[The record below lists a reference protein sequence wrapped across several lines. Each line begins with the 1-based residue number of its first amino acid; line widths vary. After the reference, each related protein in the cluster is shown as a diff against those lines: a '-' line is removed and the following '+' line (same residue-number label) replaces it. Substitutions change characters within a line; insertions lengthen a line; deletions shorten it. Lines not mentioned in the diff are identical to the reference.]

1 MGLRQR
7 LGKVVSLSAIR
18 SSGHFEG
25 ANITASSSEQFR
37 LTRIQTGQSKCLFP
51 PFSRLR
57 RCRRS
62 GRRRGI
68 APKTWGRRGPERRGF
83 RGAGPFAR
91 EGTGGRRLIRS
102 SPALSAALR
111 ASAGCGSGSEPDL
124 PALAGAERSTLPPD
138 PRFNTSRASTRKE
151 APASVSR
158 ARSAA
163 PRTRISRTQTRELI
177 RAPSGGGGWWC
188 RKARQVRRRRC
199 RSSDRPAR
207 SCVRRRGRSARA
219 PRFPAPP
226 DG

>member
-1 MGLRQR
+1 MELRQR
-7 LGKVVSLSAIR
+7 PGKVFSLSAIR
-18 SSGHFEG
+18 SSRHFEG

-37 LTRIQTGQSKCLFP
+37 LTGIQTGQSKCLFP
-51 PFSRLR
+51 PSSRPR
-57 RCRRS
+57 KCRRS

-68 APKTWGRRGPERRGF
+68 APKTSGRRGPELRGF

-91 EGTGGRRLIRS
+91 EGMGGRRLINS

-111 ASAGCGSGSEPDL
+111 ASAGSGSGSEPDL
-124 PALAGAERSTLPPD
+124 PALAAAERPALPQD
-138 PRFNTSRASTRKE
+138 PRFNKKRSTRI
-151 APASVSR
+151 VSR

-163 PRTRISRTQTRELI
+163 LRMSMTRTREVI
-177 RAPSGGGGWWC
+177 RAPLGRGGRRR
-188 RKARQVRRRRC
+188 RKAPQVRRRRC
-199 RSSDRPAR
+199 RSCHRPAR

>member
-7 LGKVVSLSAIR
+7 PGKVVSLSAIR

-151 APASVSR
+151 AATSVSR

-163 PRTRISRTQTRELI
+163 PRMSRTRTREVI
-177 RAPSGGGGWWC
+177 RAPLGGGGRRRW
-188 RKARQVRRRRC
+188 KARQERRRRC
-199 RSSDRPAR
+199 RSCHRPAR